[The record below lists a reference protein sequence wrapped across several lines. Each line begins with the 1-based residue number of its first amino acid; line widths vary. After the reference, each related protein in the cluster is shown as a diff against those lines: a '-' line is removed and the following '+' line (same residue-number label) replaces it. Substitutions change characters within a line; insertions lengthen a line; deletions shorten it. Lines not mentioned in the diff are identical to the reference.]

1 MVLLLIC
8 VWKATDQEDAK
19 VYWLPKSVAEW
30 LEWPRFGRGKEGKK
44 TVLAGGGVVR
54 ILGQYWGGGGKE
66 ADKTT
71 ASWYCIWRQLAAHL
85 QKIDCRGG

>member
-54 ILGQYWGGGGKE
+54 ILGQYWGGGGGAK
-66 ADKTT
+66 
-71 ASWYCIWRQLAAHL
+71 
-85 QKIDCRGG
+85 